1 MELVGS
7 GPGWGW
13 GWGCPCQRTGAA
25 AEALQGEEGG
35 GVPAFKFT
43 TGPRTPNDPI
53 NLGAVFT
60 KTVSY
65 DFSNKYIF
73 QSDGVLFRLN
83 AS

>member
-1 MELVGS
+1 MD
-7 GPGWGW
+7 
-13 GWGCPCQRTGAA
+13 RR
-25 AEALQGEEGG
+25 
-35 GVPAFKFT
+35 GVVQCFLIYDCRAPS
-43 TGPRTPNDPI
+43 DPI

-60 KTVSY
+60 KAVSY